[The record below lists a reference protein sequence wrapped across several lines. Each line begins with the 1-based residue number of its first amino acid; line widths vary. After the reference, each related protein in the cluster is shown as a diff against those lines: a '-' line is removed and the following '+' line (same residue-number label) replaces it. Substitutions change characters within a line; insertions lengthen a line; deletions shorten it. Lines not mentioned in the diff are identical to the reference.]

1 MSYFRLGDPLDDFDR
16 LDREQARREARLP
29 VCEKCGERIYDE
41 HYFDVDGEI
50 YCEECMIEKFRKYT
64 DDLLEI

>member
-1 MSYFRLGDPLDDFDR
+1 MSYFRLGDPIDDFDR
-16 LDREQARREARLP
+16 LDREQARMEARLP

-41 HYFDVDGEI
+41 HYYDVDGEI